1 MESEQFGKIK
11 GNSGG
16 EGMKKRTLSILVAA
30 VMTIGML
37 AGCGSNHTNTTG
49 TTDTGGTETKTDAVA
64 DGQADAVTEAQTG
77 TQPEDQEAA
86 AAEPVTLN
94 VAYMPNY
101 GSLWSIENAIA
112 QGYLEE
118 EGITVK
124 LTEFQDGPTIIAA
137 MESGSIDVGYI
148 GQGAHKLAING
159 QASVFALSH
168 ISNGDALIAGAGITS
183 VEQLAGKKV
192 AYSSG
197 SSSEDILKNSLTRAG
212 MTMEDIEAVDMDA
225 SAIVTAML
233 SGGVDACATWSP
245 NSLKILEEMPDATKL
260 TDNLTFSDTTVSL
273 ASWIAM
279 PDYAQENREVLVRFT
294 RALFKAMDYAANEHQ
309 EETAGLVAAQVAQ
322 DQKTVYEQRGDA
334 QWLTGKE
341 VAQGAADGTVEG
353 YYELQKK
360 NFIASGEVQ
369 GDPAVADYVMLDV
382 MAEAGS
388 Y

>member
-1 MESEQFGKIK
+1 
-11 GNSGG
+11 
-16 EGMKKRTLSILVAA
+16 
-30 VMTIGML
+30 
-37 AGCGSNHTNTTG
+37 
-49 TTDTGGTETKTDAVA
+49 
-64 DGQADAVTEAQTG
+64 
-77 TQPEDQEAA
+77 
-86 AAEPVTLN
+86 
-94 VAYMPNY
+94 
-101 GSLWSIENAIA
+101 
-112 QGYLEE
+112 
-118 EGITVK
+118 
-124 LTEFQDGPTIIAA
+124 